1 MDYSDKN
8 IPIPSRQDYKIHLL
22 SKTEKFI
29 KRIRWKALE
38 FLGKLESTEKET
50 YGFKSRN
57 CPPIVGEVA
66 NFEHDLMMMIKN
78 IQFTNIKN
86 DFQTK
91 LRNAIS
97 DIQKC
102 EKVLIPADES
112 RNIYQMETGDYKKLL
127 DDNIRRTCQK
137 SDERKIN
144 NINKDAKKIALVLDL
159 EDRIE
164 KMQESESYITVKDQK
179 EHFPH
184 KISCHLM
191 KISKSDIGKIS
202 KHVLDNVNQKLQKFS
217 LSYRMV

>member
-1 MDYSDKN
+1 
-8 IPIPSRQDYKIHLL
+8 
-22 SKTEKFI
+22 
-29 KRIRWKALE
+29 
-38 FLGKLESTEKET
+38 
-50 YGFKSRN
+50 
-57 CPPIVGEVA
+57 
-66 NFEHDLMMMIKN
+66 MMIKN

-97 DIQKC
+97 DIQKS
-102 EKVLIPADES
+102 EKVLITADES

-127 DDNIRRTCQK
+127 HDNIRRTCQK

-164 KMQESESYITVKDQK
+164 KMQGSESYITIKDQK

-184 KISCHLM
+184 RISCHLI

-202 KHVLDNVNQKLQKFS
+202 KHVTEVNQRKNYHC
-217 LSYRMV
+217 YRMV

>member
-1 MDYSDKN
+1 MESSAVFRYTRINRK
-8 IPIPSRQDYKIHLL
+8 
-22 SKTEKFI
+22 
-29 KRIRWKALE
+29 KR
-38 FLGKLESTEKET
+38 

-57 CPPIVGEVA
+57 CLPIVEEVA
-66 NFEHDLMMMIKN
+66 NLEHDLMMIKN

-179 EHFPH
+179 EHFLH
-184 KISCHLM
+184 KISCHLI
-191 KISKSDIGKIS
+191 KISKSTLVKLANMSLIMLIKNFYQSQKSTSAKI
-202 KHVLDNVNQKLQKFS
+202 LTQL
-217 LSYRMV
+217 